1 MIFLPLVMDLAEQA
15 IKIWPNINKALEK
28 SKKIRIVQT
37 MEDVYLAY
45 EISVAAIN
53 QTDLPLIIEY
63 LRSKDAQ
70 IYWQIIEENL
80 DTPFYGQSLNES
92 SNIKNIVKL
101 ATNGDNLII
110 EQIKDLVAEH
120 LEDLLEAFR
129 EVRFTSITIN
139 MELDIEDLQVIRDA
153 THATIYYGEKGTVKL
168 FEPEN

>member
-1 MIFLPLVMDLAEQA
+1 MDLAEQA

-28 SKKIRIVQT
+28 SKKIHIVQDT
-37 MEDVYLAY
+37 ENVYLAY

-120 LEDLLEAFR
+120 LEDLLEAFK

-153 THATIYYGEKGTVKL
+153 THAAIYYGEKGTVKL